1 MKQKTFFNENIYD
14 ALYPSRSVLLLPIYG
29 TPKIHKFPSSDSI
42 SKLCL
47 IASSIGTPNYNFERY
62 LCYLM
67 SPLIPSQY
75 FYKDAFSFVSQIK
88 NQNLISK
95 FRVSYDVMGPF
106 INIPLQGTIQI

>member
-1 MKQKTFFNENIYD
+1 
-14 ALYPSRSVLLLPIYG
+14 
-29 TPKIHKFPSSDSI
+29 
-42 SKLCL
+42 
-47 IASSIGTPNYNFERY
+47 
-62 LCYLM
+62 M

-95 FRVSYDVMGPF
+95 FRVPYDVMGPF